1 MLSESEITAKIHDE
15 EDDDDN
21 FEHDDVGGGGSGD
34 VTSMMIKFK
43 AG

>member
-21 FEHDDVGGGGSGD
+21 FEHDDVGGCGSGD
-34 VTSMMIKFK
+34 VTSMIIKFK